1 MKQENGP
8 TIRRTSLLQ
17 DAFYDFAYRIGR
29 VLETFSLVLMICD
42 GFMIVLGQAR
52 TEWEGQVVLN

>member
-52 TEWEGQVVLN
+52 TELY